1 MDWWLIA
8 LLALVASATVGATA
22 FLAYGRGV
30 DAGERAG
37 RAGVHVG
44 SGSRG
49 RSGSRGGASDDAE
62 ASLFGAGASVRD
74 AERGLIEAMPEAAV
88 VRENSGRIL
97 YASDT
102 ATALG
107 VVAGG
112 RITCDELASI
122 IDGFLEDRVVRERE
136 IAIAGPSGVAAAYGD
151 GRGMKAGE
159 RADDGVRRVRVRV
172 APIDD
177 DRYVVFL
184 TDVSDRRRFEAMRR
198 DFATN
203 VSHELKTPVGAIGLL
218 AETIGDA
225 ADDPDAVRY
234 FAGRVA
240 KESQRLTE
248 LVHRLIDL
256 QKAESLDAATLA
268 PTSALAVARAAIGAN
283 RVLAD
288 AHGIAIRLT
297 VDGEDAPIDA
307 PIDAPADAPDAPA
320 APTRDVTVVAD
331 ADALT
336 MAVRNLVENAIRY
349 SPDHT
354 TVVVALG
361 RRDARATIRVV
372 DQGIGIPAD
381 KLDRVFERFY
391 RVDQARSRDTGGSGL
406 GLSIVRHCVEECRG
420 TVSVWSHEGSG
431 STFTIELDAA

>member
-49 RSGSRGGASDDAE
+49 RSESRGGASDDAE

-307 PIDAPADAPDAPA
+307 PADAPDAPA